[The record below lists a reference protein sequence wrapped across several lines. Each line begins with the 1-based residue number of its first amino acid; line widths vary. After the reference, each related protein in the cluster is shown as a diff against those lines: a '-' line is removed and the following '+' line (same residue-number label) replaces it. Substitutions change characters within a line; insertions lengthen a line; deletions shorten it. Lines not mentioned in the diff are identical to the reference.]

1 MKKEQSKA
9 GRPEKE
15 KDPKQKQMNVM
26 VPGFVQDNDGF
37 KEKTRFMSFSQYV
50 NSLIAQDLGI

>member
-1 MKKEQSKA
+1 MSNSKKA
-9 GRPEKE
+9 GRPVKE
-15 KDPKQKQMNVM
+15 KDPKAKQFNVM
-26 VPGFVQDNDGF
+26 IQGSVQDNESF